1 MNKVVLIGRLTNKPE
16 IRDGNKLATFNLAV
30 NKNLSKQKRQE
41 LEQADKATADFIRIQ
56 VWGAMAENCYKYLD
70 KGSQC
75 AIAGRIQTGS
85 YENSQ
90 GQRIYTTDVVAEN
103 VEFLSSNNNK
113 NSNSKSQE
121 DIDDFFGN
129 DFTEIKDDNK
139 IPF

>member
-16 IRDGNKLATFNLAV
+16 IKEGNKLASFNLAV

-41 LEQADKATADFIRIQ
+41 LEQAGKATADFIRIQ
-56 VWGAMAENCYKYLD
+56 AWGAMAENCFKYLD

-103 VEFLSSNNNK
+103 VEFLSTNNKSNNK
-113 NSNSKSQE
+113 AKSDE
-121 DIDDFFGN
+121 EIDDFFGN
-129 DFTEIKDDNK
+129 DFTEIKDYNK

>member
-16 IRDGNKLATFNLAV
+16 IKEGNKLATFNLAV
-30 NKNLSKQKRQE
+30 DKNLSKQKKQE
-41 LEQADKATADFIRIQ
+41 LEQAGKATADFIRIQ

-103 VEFLSSNNNK
+103 VEFLSTNNKSNNK
-113 NSNSKSQE
+113 AKPDE
-121 DIDDFFGN
+121 EIDDFFEN
-129 DFTEIKDDNK
+129 DFKEIKDDNK